1 MPQTSRRE
9 FRYGAVESL
18 HGSSDISRDR
28 CLDKKYLFMGF
39 HKDLFD
45 ALHFLCVERVVHTLL
60 SSSRQVNTS
69 RQVWHHRS
77 IGFPTLQA
85 HVPSSK
91 AAQDLKRGK
100 KKKKTTSLCVAIH
113 LLLSYI
119 WQWMPRVHG
128 IQCYGATI
136 HVLQNIWNVFK
147 VVPLPFKH

>member
-1 MPQTSRRE
+1 
-9 FRYGAVESL
+9 
-18 HGSSDISRDR
+18 
-28 CLDKKYLFMGF
+28 MGF

-45 ALHFLCVERVVHTLL
+45 ALHFLCVGRVVHTLL

-100 KKKKTTSLCVAIH
+100 KKKDNFLVCSNSPTSFIH
-113 LLLSYI
+113 
-119 WQWMPRVHG
+119 MAVD
-128 IQCYGATI
+128 ATSTW
-136 HVLQNIWNVFK
+136 HPML
-147 VVPLPFKH
+147 